1 MRNVW
6 IIGGLALVGLSAC
19 SGGEEAKAP
28 PPSRFAG
35 VTFPVAGLTGDAA
48 AGERAFGQ
56 CRTCHSVEE
65 GVNRVGPSLHGVLGR
80 QAGLAP
86 DYKYT
91 VAMTQSGKVWDE
103 ATLFVFL
110 EHPRDTVPGT
120 KMSLAG
126 VSNPQQRAD
135 IIAYLKAQ
143 G

>member
-6 IIGGLALVGLSAC
+6 IVGAMALTGLSAC
-19 SGGEEAKAP
+19 SGGDEAKTPAA
-28 PPSRFAG
+28 SEFAG

-56 CRTCHSVEE
+56 CRTCHSVEA
-65 GVNRVGPSLHGVLGR
+65 GVNRVGPSLHAVVGR
-80 QAGLAP
+80 PAGQAP

-91 VAMTQSGKVWDE
+91 IAMTQSGKVWDE

-110 EHPRDTVPGT
+110 EHPREIVPGT

-135 IIAYLKAQ
+135 IIAYLKAH